1 MPVSAVSAKSS
12 HRVVKRLK
20 HIDLGALGMDL
31 LHGLVSRQDSYEQI
45 TSLQSPEQRLTRST
59 WSAIRDRV
67 GNQMTCDIL
76 LRLCYACQRMC
87 FERFSTQPL
96 HSERKELINPKG
108 MSSQELIAV
117 LVLLGL
123 RQSLREFA

>member
-1 MPVSAVSAKSS
+1 
-12 HRVVKRLK
+12 
-20 HIDLGALGMDL
+20 MDL

-87 FERFSTQPL
+87 VERFSTQPL
-96 HSERKELINPKG
+96 HSEREELINPKG